1 MSANAQI
8 SIMPL
13 KGKNAMNKTEYM
25 NTLRHELQGLPATV
39 IDATLASY
47 EKKFQDGMSLGLS
60 ETDIAQKLANPRL
73 VAAQQRANARF
84 QNLKNNL
91 GPGNIFGFFIA
102 LIGLVIFN
110 LFMLVPAILY
120 GVFLFC
126 AYFFSMALYLSATV
140 MIAASLS
147 GVPTM
152 EFKLPGNHYRHSVAH
167 DVRSFQHSHLGSVSV
182 DISGTGIMV
191 NKDQADKLIHL
202 PEAREDVVFHTDHQ
216 PGTIQIKNR
225 METRHF
231 FVGISMLIGA
241 TGLLLLC
248 LWLTRL
254 SVIGFGKYL
263 LWTVS
268 MLRTPARSESTMH
281 A

>member
-1 MSANAQI
+1 
-8 SIMPL
+8 
-13 KGKNAMNKTEYM
+13 MNKTEYI
-25 NTLRHELQGLPATV
+25 NTLRQELQGLPASV

-47 EKKFQDGMSLGLS
+47 EKKFQDGISLGLS
-60 ETDIAQKLANPRL
+60 ETEISQKLANPRL

-84 QNLKNNL
+84 QNLKRNL

-110 LFMLVPAILY
+110 FFMLVPAILY

-126 AYFFSMALYLSATV
+126 AYLFSMALYLSATV

-147 GVPTM
+147 GVPAM
-152 EFKLPGNHYRHSVAH
+152 EFKLPGYHYSHSAAQVTRSLRHSHV
-167 DVRSFQHSHLGSVSV
+167 GSVSV
-182 DISGTGIMV
+182 DISEAGIQV
-191 NKDQADKLIHL
+191 NKDKTDKLVHL
-202 PEAREDVVFHTDHQ
+202 PEANEDVVFHTDNRLGKIH
-216 PGTIQIKNR
+216 IKNR

-231 FVGISMLIGA
+231 FFGIGMLIGA

-268 MLRTPARSESTMH
+268 LLRGPVRSETTIL

>member
-1 MSANAQI
+1 
-8 SIMPL
+8 
-13 KGKNAMNKTEYM
+13 MNKTEYI
-25 NTLRHELQGLPATV
+25 NTLRHELQGLPVSV
-39 IDATLASY
+39 IDATLAVY
-47 EKKFQDGMSLGLS
+47 EKKFQDGISLGLS

-84 QNLKNNL
+84 QTLKRNL

-110 LFMLVPAILY
+110 FFMLVPAILY

-167 DVRSFQHSHLGSVSV
+167 DVRGFQHSRLGSVSV
-182 DISGTGIMV
+182 DISGAGIQV
-191 NKDQADKLIHL
+191 NKDKSDKLIHL
-202 PEAREDVVFHTDHQ
+202 PETSEDVVFRTDHR

-225 METRHF
+225 MGTPHF
-231 FVGISMLIGA
+231 FFGIGMLFVA

-268 MLRTPARSESTMH
+268 LLRGPVRSESTIH